1 MGPLV
6 RSSVCEPIVT
16 LLIQDMFVAAQN
28 PEDNRLQ
35 HYAAWALSF
44 LRHHLLSDSNKT
56 SVEGLKSS
64 PSVPEDSVAMKLSL
78 WLMHLNFS
86 QVSYF

>member
-6 RSSVCEPIVT
+6 RSSICEPTVT
-16 LLIQDMFVAAQN
+16 LMIQDMFVAAQN

-35 HYAAWALSF
+35 HSAAWALSF
-44 LRHHLLSDSNKT
+44 LRHHLLSDSYKT
-56 SVEGLKSS
+56 SAEYSQSS

-86 QVSYF
+86 QVSDF